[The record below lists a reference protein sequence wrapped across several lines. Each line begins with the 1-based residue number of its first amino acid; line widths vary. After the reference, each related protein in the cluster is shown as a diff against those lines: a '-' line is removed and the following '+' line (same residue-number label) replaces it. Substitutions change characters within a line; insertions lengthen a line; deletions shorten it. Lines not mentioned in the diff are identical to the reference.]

1 MSELRLIPHLTIHDR
16 KLVKTL
22 KFRNETYIGDPVNAV
37 KIFNDK
43 EVDEI
48 IITDIW
54 ATRNSTGPNFE
65 LIEQIASECFCPMT
79 YGGGISSLSHAKTLF
94 S

>member
-1 MSELRLIPHLTIHDR
+1 MSEPRLIPHLTLHDR

-54 ATRNSTGPNFE
+54 ATRNSRDPNFG
-65 LIEQIASECFCPMT
+65 LIES
-79 YGGGISSLSHAKTLF
+79 
-94 S
+94 